1 MTFDWYIVATYYP
14 LFLQGLAIT
23 LGFTAISIVTSFVLG
38 VLVASLISLRI
49 RFLHHIL
56 EWYVAFFRETPLLV
70 QIYFVFYA
78 LPELGVTL
86 SAPVAGILSITL
98 CEGAFFAE
106 IVRGGIQSL
115 PQGQYDAARAL
126 ALPRFRVLSLIVI
139 PQALKKVI
147 PSLVGQSSI
156 VFKDTSL
163 LSVIAIEELT
173 GITQKI
179 NAELINPM
187 TTFLTAGA
195 LYIAVFWIL
204 NAFWLLFERRM
215 RKEGSEAWT

>member
-1 MTFDWYIVATYYP
+1 MSFDWYIVATYYP
-14 LFLQGLAIT
+14 LFLKGLAIT
-23 LGFTAISIVTSFVLG
+23 LGYTAISIVTSLVLG

-49 RFLHHIL
+49 RFLHRIL

-86 SAPVAGILSITL
+86 SAPVAGVLAITL

-106 IVRGGIQSL
+106 IVRGGIQAL
-115 PQGQYDAARAL
+115 PPGQYDAARAL
-126 ALPRFRVLSLIVI
+126 ALPRFQVLRFIVI
-139 PQALKKVI
+139 PQALRKVI
-147 PSLVGQSSI
+147 PSMVGQSSI

-173 GITQKI
+173 GITQNI
-179 NAELINPM
+179 NAELINPL
-187 TTFLTAGA
+187 TTFLTAGV
-195 LYIAVFWIL
+195 LYVAVFWIL
-204 NAFWLLFERRM
+204 NTFYSLFEHRVRN
-215 RKEGSEAWT
+215 EGKEAWT